1 MKTLRYLFAIA
12 AAMVVG
18 AVASAQTN
26 LQRNNST
33 NEINVEFSVGGT
45 SGRNTITW
53 KTGSTGVFSAGSNL
67 TVNGAFNGTP
77 TGGTLDLSA
86 VTVIG
91 VSGGLSDGDKGD
103 ITVGGSGTTL
113 TVDDGAITLAKMAS
127 MATASLLGRNTG
139 GTGAPEVLSAATA
152 RSLLGL
158 GGAAL
163 LNIGTGSGTAAAGD
177 DARITGAV
185 QSTRTIST
193 TSPLSGGGDMSANR
207 TFSIADAAADGATK
221 GAAAFTSGHF
231 SASSGVIS
239 LANSGVTA
247 GTHGNSTHTPVIQVD
262 AQGRVVVISN
272 TATAGGGG
280 MGGSYTVTGN
290 NVTSSGNITLASATN
305 ENIVLA
311 PAGTGEVRV
320 TGSANVTGN
329 FTVGGNSTL
338 GTVNATSTNP
348 GIITLTSTAMGA
360 LAVDVTKINNTKSI
374 SANSTLTFSATP
386 ATGGIFGLTLTNS
399 DAGNNYTITIP
410 STYSTKYNALI
421 TSFIIEASQILKL
434 FWFYDGSTY
443 YFLGGE
449 PFRIFDLPTAT
460 PIASDR
466 VPFHDVSTGLDGKVT
481 ISNLGVAGDFAT
493 SNSTATFTNKTF
505 DVGATGNVFKAKG
518 YIHRQHPDLVDGTN
532 ATIGTTSTSIAYG
545 HATFSHSADEA
556 SNYVEYYMAVPEDI
570 DTSVALRARL
580 KVLLGNTDTATHRYV
595 LSSVSVADSA
605 VPTAATLANPINID
619 FASDGSGANGDVETS
634 AWTTLTSWAGALTA
648 GQTWRI
654 RLARDGNATE
664 DASTENSTE
673 LGLVIEYGVTQ

>member
-33 NEINVEFSVGGT
+33 NEINVGFSVGGT

-262 AQGRVVVISN
+262 AQGRVISLSN
-272 TATAGGGG
+272 TSTSGGGG
-280 MGGSYTVTGN
+280 IGGNYTVTGN
-290 NVTSSGNITLASATN
+290 TIASSGNVTLTSGTDF
-305 ENIVLA
+305 NIVLD
-311 PAGTGEVRV
+311 PGGTGV
-320 TGSANVTGN
+320 TSIVGAGNTTGN
-329 FTVGGNSTL
+329 FTVGGNLTVTTNATVGNLTVTNNQTIGNLTITNLDVTGTITNASGTGNIVLDTSPTIATPSISNTDTTISRVSSGVIAVEGNTVVTKNTNTKTFYLTIDDLADSMNYGL
-338 GTVNATSTNP
+338 GFVEAAFTIQEIRAVHTGSGLSSPSVSLTVNQGTDRTS
-348 GIITLTSTAMGA
+348 GTA
-360 LAVDVTKINNTKSI
+360 VV
-374 SANSTLTFSATP
+374 
-386 ATGGIFGLTLTNS
+386 TGGS
-399 DAGNNYTITIP
+399 TITS
-410 STYSTKYNALI
+410 STTGNSI
-421 TSFIIEASQILKL
+421 TSFNDATCPANSWLWITTASK
-434 FWFYDGSTY
+434 S
-443 YFLGGE
+443 
-449 PFRIFDLPTAT
+449 
-460 PIASDR
+460 
-466 VPFHDVSTGLDGKVT
+466 
-481 ISNLGVAGDFAT
+481 
-493 SNSTATFTNKTF
+493 
-505 DVGATGNVFKAKG
+505 
-518 YIHRQHPDLVDGTN
+518 
-532 ATIGTTSTSIAYG
+532 GTTDNFEIVVRGTY
-545 HATFSHSADEA
+545 D
-556 SNYVEYYMAVPEDI
+556 N
-570 DTSVALRARL
+570 
-580 KVLLGNTDTATHRYV
+580 
-595 LSSVSVADSA
+595 
-605 VPTAATLANPINID
+605 
-619 FASDGSGANGDVETS
+619 
-634 AWTTLTSWAGALTA
+634 
-648 GQTWRI
+648 
-654 RLARDGNATE
+654 
-664 DASTENSTE
+664 
-673 LGLVIEYGVTQ
+673 

>member
-1 MKTLRYLFAIA
+1 MA
-12 AAMVVG
+12 VG

-26 LQRNNST
+26 LVRNNST
-33 NEINVEFSVGGT
+33 NEVNVSFSIGDDA
-45 SGRNTITW
+45 GRNNITW

-86 VTVIG
+86 VTVI
-91 VSGGLSDGDKGD
+91 
-103 ITVGGSGTTL
+103 
-113 TVDDGAITLAKMAS
+113 
-127 MATASLLGRNTG
+127 
-139 GTGAPEVLSAATA
+139 
-152 RSLLGL
+152 
-158 GGAAL
+158 
-163 LNIGTGSGTAAAGD
+163 
-177 DARITGAV
+177 GAV

-280 MGGSYTVTGN
+280 MGGNYTVTGN
-290 NVTSSGNITLASATN
+290 NVTSSGNITLAAATDQ
-305 ENIVLA
+305 NIVLA

-329 FTVGGNSTL
+329 FTVGGSSTL

-348 GIITLTSTAMGA
+348 GAITLVSSAMGA
-360 LAVDVTKINNTKSI
+360 LAVDVTKINNTKTI

-386 ATGGIFGLTLTNS
+386 ATGQVFGLTLTNS
-399 DAGNNYTITIP
+399 DSGNNYTITFP

-449 PFRIFDLPTAT
+449 PFRIINLPTAT

-466 VPFHDVSTGLDGKVT
+466 VPFHDVDTGLDGKATITNIVAPLIGVTVQAYNAGTLTKSNLEHEKTLTFDNIADGDDYVMLFTRQAIT
-481 ISNLGVAGDFAT
+481 ISEIRGVHFGSGLSSPSVVAT
-493 SNSTATFTNKTF
+493 VKHGTDVTSMTTIEAVTVTSSTTGTSVTSGFDDATVPADSWIRVALSSKS
-505 DVGATGNVFKAKG
+505 
-518 YIHRQHPDLVDGTN
+518 
-532 ATIGTTSTSIAYG
+532 GTTNDLAVSITYK
-545 HATFSHSADEA
+545 HD
-556 SNYVEYYMAVPEDI
+556 
-570 DTSVALRARL
+570 
-580 KVLLGNTDTATHRYV
+580 
-595 LSSVSVADSA
+595 
-605 VPTAATLANPINID
+605 
-619 FASDGSGANGDVETS
+619 
-634 AWTTLTSWAGALTA
+634 
-648 GQTWRI
+648 
-654 RLARDGNATE
+654 
-664 DASTENSTE
+664 
-673 LGLVIEYGVTQ
+673 

>member
-33 NEINVEFSVGGT
+33 NEINVGFSVGGT

-262 AQGRVVVISN
+262 AQGRVISLSN
-272 TATAGGGG
+272 TSTSGGGG
-280 MGGSYTVTGN
+280 IGGNYTVTGN
-290 NVTSSGNITLASATN
+290 TIASSGNVTLTSGTDF
-305 ENIVLA
+305 NIVLD
-311 PAGTGEVRV
+311 PGGTGV
-320 TGSANVTGN
+320 TSIVGAGNTTGN
-329 FTVGGNSTL
+329 FTVGDSLTVTNNATFGNISTTNLEITGGITGTIGVTNGGTGRATGTTAYSLVATGTTATGAQQTLANGATTEILVGGGASALPVWTTATGSGAPVRATSPTLVTPAL
-338 GTVNATSTNP
+338 GTPTAIVLTSGTGLPISTGVSGLGAGVATALAINIGSNGSAVTSNATQ
-348 GIITLTSTAMGA
+348 TLTGKQQLVSGA
-360 LAVDVTKINNTKSI
+360 LATDDTWEGQGVT
-374 SANSTLTFSATP
+374 
-386 ATGGIFGLTLTNS
+386 GLTAGATIAQWEAVYLDGSSTWQLADANGSGTYPAIGLAVAAYSSTNAAIVVTQGTVRNDAWAWTPGGVIYLSTTAGGLTQT
-399 DAGNNYTITIP
+399 AP
-410 STYSTKYNALI
+410 ST
-421 TSFIIEASQILKL
+421 
-434 FWFYDGSTY
+434 
-443 YFLGGE
+443 
-449 PFRIFDLPTAT
+449 
-460 PIASDR
+460 
-466 VPFHDVSTGLDGKVT
+466 
-481 ISNLGVAGDFAT
+481 
-493 SNSTATFTNKTF
+493 
-505 DVGATGNVFKAKG
+505 
-518 YIHRQHPDLVDGTN
+518 
-532 ATIGTTSTSIAYG
+532 
-545 HATFSHSADEA
+545 SAD
-556 SNYVEYYMAVPEDI
+556 
-570 DTSVALRARL
+570 
-580 KVLLGNTDTATHRYV
+580 KVQQIGR
-595 LSSVSVADSA
+595 
-605 VPTAATLANPINID
+605 
-619 FASDGSGANGDVETS
+619 
-634 AWTTLTSWAGALTA
+634 ALTA
-648 GQTWRI
+648 DI
-654 RLARDGNATE
+654 I
-664 DASTENSTE
+664 
-673 LGLVIEYGVTQ
+673 LVNVNNEYLTVQ